1 LASERRKDLQT
12 NCIPW
17 LVNQINKVMIL
28 ENGEE
33 EVDAISELISEING
47 FGSKYNNNNIY
58 NNIYV
63 YIYL

>member
-1 LASERRKDLQT
+1 
-12 NCIPW
+12 
-17 LVNQINKVMIL
+17 MIL

-63 YIYL
+63 YIYLWKLQIQFTKWYYVIN

>member
-1 LASERRKDLQT
+1 MASERRKDLQT